1 MAQANGASVPPG
13 TSIDNQASASY
24 LPSSGPSTSASSNVV
39 HVIAQASSSGAAL
52 VVSKSAS
59 KITANPGDQIT
70 FTLNVTNSGS
80 SDASPVAVIIDGLA
94 ANKIIIRDVVP
105 NNTVFSG
112 FVVAGTSTPLYH
124 IFSAPLQTYV
134 TAAPPVLSTVDAIA
148 FAVDTFV
155 SGASASYSF
164 NVTIAANA
172 SGIVRNTAVAFF
184 NNGSD
189 TTSFSNEV
197 DITVTGPAP
206 GISYFFDNTFVKTI
220 QATPIS
226 SPLFVQVNAA
236 ACNLDP
242 TTIESK
248 AVTLKSA
255 LTSDTET
262 FTATETGP
270 NTGIFRILPAV
281 PMRDASVN
289 PIVSGN
295 NIMEVLINDQIT
307 ASMSGCGAAS
317 VTATILVD
325 PAGVVFDSH
334 SNALVAGAKVTLI
347 DVTGNGNGG
356 NPGAPATVLQ
366 FDGVT
371 PAPSSVVTGS
381 NGQFQFPQVLPST
394 YKIVVVPPT
403 NYTFPSTVPPG
414 QLPPGRRIDPSASY
428 NGNFTVIT
436 SSGTIFFDVPVDTSG
451 TTPIFIQKTVDRATI
466 EQGEFVNYTLEVKN
480 LLSTTLPNV
489 QVHDTLPPGFM
500 YQLKSARLN
509 GAAISDPTGGK
520 GPSLVFSIGD
530 LAPNADVKITYRVFV
545 GPGAGVGDAVNKA
558 VAISGTAQSN
568 IASARVTIRA
578 GIFSDNGFIV
588 GKVFQDCNGNGMQ
601 DRGELGI
608 PGVRLYLD
616 DGTFAITDEEGKYSM
631 YGVPGHTHI
640 LKVDK
645 YSMPAGA
652 ELVSISNR
660 NAGDGGS
667 RFIDLKFGEM
677 QKADFAISDC
687 TVAIASEITK
697 RKKSLSTNPQEL
709 ARAVKGQ
716 FAVETPEKGTAEVKA
731 LAASGFVGGAA
742 APGSEPAAQPTAA
755 KIQPAAL
762 IAPAKGPVA
771 DANAEFAKMD
781 NALGFVDLH
790 NHDVLPFTQTAI
802 RIKGML
808 GNSFKLSV
816 NGTELSAKQVGT
828 KTTVK
833 DKQLE
838 IWGFIGVNLLPGK
851 NVLQVSQVDPW
862 GNERGKEQIE
872 VIAPSKLGKLK
883 IETSKN
889 TYPADG
895 KTPVKVIVKLADASD
910 VPVTVRI
917 PITLETTNGVW
928 LVRDL
933 DPVEPGTQVF
943 IEGGRAEF
951 EMMPPIEP
959 GTSMIRVSSSGVSS
973 QTKIEFVPEL
983 RPMMAAGIVEYQVNL
998 GSMAHNAIQPSL
1010 NDGFENQLK
1019 LFSTQNADGSRT
1031 SGGHAALLLKG
1042 KIKGNNLLTMAYDS
1056 DKTSGERLFR
1066 DIQPDQYYPVYGDS
1080 SVRGYDAQSTSK
1092 AYIRLDHGR
1101 TYLLYGDYLTSEPGT
1116 GNSLGNY
1123 SRSMTGVKEHFENGR
1138 VSATGFAS
1146 YDSMRQV
1153 VEEMFANGTSGP
1165 FTLANNNGVE
1175 NSEKVEVLT
1184 RDRNQPAVILDIK
1197 QLSRFADYEFEPF
1210 TGQLLLKAP
1219 ISTLDSSLNP
1229 MSIRVTYEVNQGG
1242 DKFWVGGGT
1251 AQIKVNKA
1259 LQVGG
1264 TFVNDTDPQDPN
1276 KLFAVT
1282 AGIKLQ
1288 EKTGFTAEFAGTQHE
1303 ATGTGMG
1310 YRFEFLHDGDKLKT
1324 KAYFTRTDAAF
1335 DNPTSIMNKGRGE
1348 SGIKTSYAINK
1359 TTRLVG
1365 EFIRTEDVTNA
1376 GTQQGGQLVMEKSLP
1391 GNIQTSFG
1399 FRHAEETAAPAN
1411 TGSVGVTPNSINT
1424 LVSKISF
1431 QVPHFNRATGTFDY
1445 EQDIADSSKR
1455 VLAAGGTYRLW
1466 SKGKVY
1472 FRQELISSLGDVY
1485 SLNSLQRRNTTQFG
1499 IDTAYFKDA
1508 HVFSEYRIRDLSNG
1522 REAEAAIGLR
1532 NNWHLAKGLV
1542 ANTGVESIRTLNGVS
1557 ANSVAL
1563 TGGVDYTA
1571 HEDWKTS
1578 ARMEW
1583 RGSTTS
1589 TNILNTVGFA
1599 ARLNDSWTFL
1609 GRNVLA
1615 STKTKSTSG
1624 TPGGT
1629 HLQDRL
1635 QFGFALR
1642 DSARNRWNALSMFE
1656 VKTDNDGTL
1665 ATLPT
1670 RSTVG
1675 IFSATANYQISAPFT
1690 ISGRYAAKLSLNSD
1704 NALSSSAT
1712 TQLVGGR
1719 AMWDL
1724 TKKWDV
1730 GVAASTT
1737 YSLGYNS
1744 KQYGMGFETGYR
1756 LISNLWISTGY
1767 NLVGYRNADLTGEDV
1782 TRRGAFIRMRFKF
1795 DESIFAPREKK

>member
-1 MAQANGASVPPG
+1 
-13 TSIDNQASASY
+13 
-24 LPSSGPSTSASSNVV
+24 
-39 HVIAQASSSGAAL
+39 
-52 VVSKSAS
+52 
-59 KITANPGDQIT
+59 
-70 FTLNVTNSGS
+70 
-80 SDASPVAVIIDGLA
+80 
-94 ANKIIIRDVVP
+94 
-105 NNTVFSG
+105 
-112 FVVAGTSTPLYH
+112 
-124 IFSAPLQTYV
+124 
-134 TAAPPVLSTVDAIA
+134 
-148 FAVDTFV
+148 
-155 SGASASYSF
+155 
-164 NVTIAANA
+164 
-172 SGIVRNTAVAFF
+172 
-184 NNGSD
+184 
-189 TTSFSNEV
+189 
-197 DITVTGPAP
+197 
-206 GISYFFDNTFVKTI
+206 
-220 QATPIS
+220 
-226 SPLFVQVNAA
+226 
-236 ACNLDP
+236 
-242 TTIESK
+242 
-248 AVTLKSA
+248 
-255 LTSDTET
+255 
-262 FTATETGP
+262 
-270 NTGIFRILPAV
+270 
-281 PMRDASVN
+281 
-289 PIVSGN
+289 
-295 NIMEVLINDQIT
+295 
-307 ASMSGCGAAS
+307 
-317 VTATILVD
+317 
-325 PAGVVFDSH
+325 
-334 SNALVAGAKVTLI
+334 
-347 DVTGNGNGG
+347 
-356 NPGAPATVLQ
+356 
-366 FDGVT
+366 
-371 PAPSSVVTGS
+371 
-381 NGQFQFPQVLPST
+381 
-394 YKIVVVPPT
+394 
-403 NYTFPSTVPPG
+403 
-414 QLPPGRRIDPSASY
+414 
-428 NGNFTVIT
+428 
-436 SSGTIFFDVPVDTSG
+436 
-451 TTPIFIQKTVDRATI
+451 
-466 EQGEFVNYTLEVKN
+466 
-480 LLSTTLPNV
+480 
-489 QVHDTLPPGFM
+489 
-500 YQLKSARLN
+500 
-509 GAAISDPTGGK
+509 
-520 GPSLVFSIGD
+520 
-530 LAPNADVKITYRVFV
+530 
-545 GPGAGVGDAVNKA
+545 
-558 VAISGTAQSN
+558 
-568 IASARVTIRA
+568 
-578 GIFSDNGFIV
+578 
-588 GKVFQDCNGNGMQ
+588 
-601 DRGELGI
+601 
-608 PGVRLYLD
+608 
-616 DGTFAITDEEGKYSM
+616 M

-709 ARAVKGQ
+709 ARAVKDQ
-716 FAVETPEKGTAEVKA
+716 FAVETAERSSAEVKA
-731 LAASGFVGGAA
+731 MSASGFVGGAGTA
-742 APGSEPAAQPTAA
+742 TPASEAAAQQPAR
-755 KIQPAAL
+755 IQPASFSA
-762 IAPAKGPVA
+762 AAKVPAA
-771 DANAEFAKMD
+771 DANAELTKMD

-790 NHDVLPFTQTAI
+790 DHDVLPFTQTAV
-802 RIKGML
+802 RVKGTL
-808 GNSFKLSV
+808 GNNFKVSV

-851 NVLQVSQVDPW
+851 NILQVSQVDPW
-862 GNERGKEQIE
+862 GNDRGKEQIE

-895 KTPVKVIVKLADASD
+895 KTLVKVVVKLADASD

-928 LVRDL
+928 LVKDL

-951 EMMPPIEP
+951 EMVPPIEP
-959 GTSMIRVSSSGVSS
+959 GSSMIRVSSSGVTS
-973 QTKIEFVPEL
+973 QTRIEFVPEL

-998 GSMAHNAIQPSL
+998 GSLAHNAIQPSL

-1019 LFSTQNADGSRT
+1019 LFSTQNADGSAT

-1042 KIKGNNLLTMAYDS
+1042 KIKGDNLLTLAYDS

-1080 SVRGYDAQSTSK
+1080 SVRGYDAQATSK

-1116 GNSLGNY
+1116 GNSLSNY

-1146 YDSMRQV
+1146 HDSLRQV
-1153 VEEMFANGTSGP
+1153 VEELFANGTSGP
-1165 FTLANNNGVE
+1165 FTLANNNGIE
-1175 NSEKVEVLT
+1175 NSEKVEVLV
-1184 RDRNQPAVILDIK
+1184 RDRNQ
-1197 QLSRFADYEFEPF
+1197 
-1210 TGQLLLKAP
+1210 
-1219 ISTLDSSLNP
+1219 
-1229 MSIRVTYEVNQGG
+1229 
-1242 DKFWVGGGT
+1242 
-1251 AQIKVNKA
+1251 
-1259 LQVGG
+1259 
-1264 TFVNDTDPQDPN
+1264 
-1276 KLFAVT
+1276 LFAVT

-1288 EKTGFTAEFAGTQHE
+1288 DKTGFTAEFAGTQHE

-1571 HEDWKTS
+1571 HEDWKAS

-1665 ATLPT
+1665 AT
-1670 RSTVG
+1670 
-1675 IFSATANYQISAPFT
+1675 
-1690 ISGRYAAKLSLNSD
+1690 
-1704 NALSSSAT
+1704 
-1712 TQLVGGR
+1712 
-1719 AMWDL
+1719 
-1724 TKKWDV
+1724 
-1730 GVAASTT
+1730 
-1737 YSLGYNS
+1737 
-1744 KQYGMGFETGYR
+1744 
-1756 LISNLWISTGY
+1756 
-1767 NLVGYRNADLTGEDV
+1767 
-1782 TRRGAFIRMRFKF
+1782 
-1795 DESIFAPREKK
+1795 